1 MRHIQLKTKG
11 AIYNYTIYKFN
22 EVQQI
27 LEEINKKCNNS
38 NEFNYIKKLAGFKKD
53 YLVFLDDLYN
63 FMVEMEKFNEVFNRP
78 ESTQYIDISNK
89 GVLSGQVQTIAKL
102 FNRSTIFR
110 KALDSINMLVEYNN
124 MLDEYSLVKNK
135 KEYIFIEKTKV
146 ITA

>member
-1 MRHIQLKTKG
+1 MKHIQLKAKG
-11 AIYNYTIYKFN
+11 AIYSYTVYKSS

-78 ESTQYIDISNK
+78 ENTQYIDISNK

-102 FNRSTIFR
+102 FNRGTIFK

-124 MLDEYSLVKNK
+124 MLDEYSLIKNEK
-135 KEYIFIEKTKV
+135 GYIFIEKTKT
-146 ITA
+146 I